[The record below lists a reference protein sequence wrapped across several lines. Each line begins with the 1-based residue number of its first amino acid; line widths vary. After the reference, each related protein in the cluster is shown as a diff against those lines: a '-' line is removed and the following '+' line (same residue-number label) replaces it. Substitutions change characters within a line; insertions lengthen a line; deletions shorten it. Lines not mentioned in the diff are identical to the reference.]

1 MSEYISEKI
10 TPTTDVR
17 ITRVKHIENSLYRPY
32 DAYNQ
37 SFIKLVNEH
46 GLHTANKLVAERAEP
61 TDDMIIS
68 SVFHAILS
76 GDEDAFLRVPRLDRL
91 TNDGK
96 AAYDSLMSQAQENGK
111 TMVQEHLWD
120 KAASLVDGANG
131 VVDQAVEMRNFVE
144 AREESMVGVAEVFRD
159 DQLLFSLPVKGQ
171 IDHYMR
177 NEDRALLIDY
187 KMAPSST
194 YEAVRRKARDSHWPL
209 QAFVYSQ
216 LLRAKMGMPEI
227 MYVVSGKDTGA
238 SRPYTF
244 STESLDV
251 GRAEF
256 IKGLIRIHNQKSN
269 PLVPDDAYFGVSVL

>member
-17 ITRVKHIENSLYRPY
+17 IIQVKPIDRSLYRSY
-32 DAYNQ
+32 DAYSQ

-46 GLHTANKLVAERAEP
+46 GFNMAKKLMADRDEP
-61 TDDMIIS
+61 TDDTIID

-76 GDEDAFLRVPRLDRL
+76 GDEDAFIRVPKLDRL
-91 TNDGK
+91 AKD
-96 AAYDSLMSQAQENGK
+96 GK
-111 TMVQEHLWD
+111 TMVQAHLWD
-120 KAASLVDGANG
+120 KAASLIEGAKS
-131 VVDQAVEMRNFVE
+131 VVDQAVDMNNMMEVRG
-144 AREESMVGVAEVFRD
+144 ESLVGLAEVIRD
-159 DQLLFSLPVKGQ
+159 DQILFSLPIKGQ
-171 IDHYMR
+171 IDHIMK
-177 NEDRALLIDY
+177 NDERALLIDY
-187 KMAPSST
+187 KTAPSST

-209 QAFVYSQ
+209 QAFVYSH
-216 LLRAKMGMPEI
+216 LMRATMGMPEI

-238 SRPYTF
+238 SRAYTF
-244 STESLDV
+244 SSESLDI